1 MKNIFWNIK
10 NSFVGIPF
18 IRTGVEAL
26 TVSITAVSLGY
37 YVINKTLFDTK
48 KVYYDMYD

>member
-26 TVSITAVSLGY
+26 TVSMAAFSLGY
-37 YVINKTLFDTK
+37 FVINKTLFETN